1 MHVVF
6 FLVPMNQTNTY
17 GSIPGS
23 GSTPP
28 PLPIMSGGWAH
39 AISHSPDEEKNR
51 GHVRY
56 KRAHV
61 NEPTTVAKMTW
72 QNNSPEIPP
81 ILALIN

>member
-1 MHVVF
+1 
-6 FLVPMNQTNTY
+6 MNQTNTY

-28 PLPIMSGGWAH
+28 LSLLPIEQGGWAH
-39 AISHSPDEEKNR
+39 AISPSSDEEKNQ

-56 KRAHV
+56 RRAHV
-61 NEPTTVAKMTW
+61 NEPTAVPKMPW

-81 ILALIN
+81 IFGLIH